1 MSRLVGVLIKTYH
14 SITVPIDLLHPVSK
28 PLDPIEFRTAQIPAL
43 YVHIPFCAHKCH
55 YCDFYSITGQSDGRM
70 DHFVTL
76 LLAEADLWVSGGAG
90 IKPQT
95 VFFGGGTPTA
105 LSPAQMSR
113 LIQGLRDRFDCSMVN
128 EWTTEA
134 NPNTITPE
142 YCDILR
148 EAGVNRISMG
158 AQSFDRAELAMLE
171 RNHNPDDVP
180 KCVRLAREAGFDR
193 INVDLIYAIP
203 GQTMESWQ
211 RSLESALSLKL
222 SHLSCYGLT
231 YEPNT
236 PMTARKQMGQFVSAP
251 EALELEMFHYTRERL
266 ITAGLE
272 AYEISNFAALGQEC
286 RHNLLYWRGG
296 TYIGLGPSAAS
307 HVDGCRFRNRPHLGE
322 WERAVERA
330 ELPAIEVEHLTPRQR
345 AGELVMLMLR
355 LSEGVRYDDLIKR
368 FGCEVRSWFSE
379 TIAHLQKLSFI
390 QADADRFGLTRA
402 GLDIADSVAAEFLE

>member
-1 MSRLVGVLIKTYH
+1 
-14 SITVPIDLLHPVSK
+14 
-28 PLDPIEFRTAQIPAL
+28 
-43 YVHIPFCAHKCH
+43 
-55 YCDFYSITGQSDGRM
+55 M

-76 LLAEADLWVSGGAG
+76 LLAEADLWVSGGAA

-95 VFFGGGTPTA
+95 MFFGGGTPTA
-105 LSPAQMSR
+105 LSPSQISR
-113 LIQGLRDRFDCSMVN
+113 LIHGLRERFDCSMVN

-142 YCDILR
+142 YCDTLR

-211 RSLESALSLKL
+211 RSLESALSLGL

-236 PMTARKQMGQFVSAP
+236 PMSVRKQLGQFVSAP

-266 ITAGLE
+266 TKSGLE
-272 AYEISNFAALGQEC
+272 PYEISNFAAPGEAC

-296 TYIGLGPSAAS
+296 NYIGLGPSAAS

-322 WERAVERA
+322 WERSVERA
-330 ELPAIEVEHLTPRQR
+330 DLPAIDVEILKARQR
-345 AGELVMLMLR
+345 AGELIMLMLR
-355 LSEGVRYDDLIKR
+355 LTEGVRFDDLVQR
-368 FGCEVRSWFSE
+368 FGSDVRTWFSD
-379 TIAHLQKLSFI
+379 TIERLQRLSLI
-390 QADADRFGLTRA
+390 ESAADRFGLTRA
-402 GLDIADSVAAEFLE
+402 GLDVADSVSAEFLE